1 MPPDDLCFI
10 RRYRYDTLTTADDR
24 GHAAAWLGTRHPAGL
39 YPGCPWQNGKEEWF
53 NGTVRD
59 ECLNMH
65 VFASAI
71 EASVRL
77 SAFRHHYNEER
88 PHSALGY
95 QTPSEFKR
103 TWVAAQQ
110 KSDDPNIAT

>member
-1 MPPDDLCFI
+1 MFQQPW
-10 RRYRYDTLTTADDR
+10 RRS
-24 GHAAAWLGTRHPAGL
+24 
-39 YPGCPWQNGKEEWF
+39 CPHFEM
-53 NGTVRD
+53 VS
-59 ECLNMH
+59 MY

-77 SAFRHHYNEER
+77 AAFRHHYNEER

-95 QTPSEFKR
+95 QTPMEFKCA
-103 TWVAAQQ
+103 WVAAQQ

>member
-1 MPPDDLCFI
+1 
-10 RRYRYDTLTTADDR
+10 
-24 GHAAAWLGTRHPAGL
+24 
-39 YPGCPWQNGKEEWF
+39 
-53 NGTVRD
+53 VRD

-65 VFASAI
+65 VFSSAI

-77 SAFRHHYNEER
+77 STFRQHYNEER

-103 TWVAAQQ
+103 AWVAAQH